1 MPDNTQI
8 QTLLARLHTALDEI
22 ELAKSPLG
30 DVLSTIAEQAAALHA
45 DAQALA
51 ALREQD
57 APDVVFEAL
66 CDLTEEFARMR
77 NALDTQL
84 LDVLAAIRVI
94 EDEIA
99 RND

>member
-1 MPDNTQI
+1 MPDNTQS

-30 DVLSTIAEQAAALHA
+30 DVLSTIAAQAA
-45 DAQALA
+45 
-51 ALREQD
+51 
-57 APDVVFEAL
+57 PDMVFEAL
-66 CDLTEEFARMR
+66 CDLTEECARRR

-84 LDVLAAIRVI
+84 LDVLAAIREI